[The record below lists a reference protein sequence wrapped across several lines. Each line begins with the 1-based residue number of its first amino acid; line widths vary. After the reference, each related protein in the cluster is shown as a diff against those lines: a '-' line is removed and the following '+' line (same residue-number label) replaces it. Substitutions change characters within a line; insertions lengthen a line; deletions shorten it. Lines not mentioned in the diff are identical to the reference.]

1 MRIFIGMD
9 PDEELVRRAKKGDQ
23 FAFERLV
30 EQHEQRMYT
39 LAARVLGSREDAADA
54 VQEALVRAWL
64 ALPRFRGDA
73 RFSTWLYRIV
83 VNAAHDIRLK
93 RREAPADELPE
104 PADPRDRFAEQEL
117 SGALQR
123 ALDALDETYRVAVVL
138 YDVLGCSYAEIAE
151 MTGVAEGTV
160 KSRIFRGR
168 SELAER
174 LGTSV
179 QETESNL

>member
-1 MRIFIGMD
+1 MRTFIRMD
-9 PDEELVRRAKKGDQ
+9 PDEELVRRARKGDR

-83 VNAAHDIRLK
+83 VNAAHDLRPK
-93 RREAPADELPE
+93 RRDAPADELPE
-104 PADPRDRFAEQEL
+104 AADPRDRFAEQEL
-117 SGALQR
+117 SSELQR

-168 SELAER
+168 SELAQR
-174 LGTSV
+174 LGTAV
-179 QETESNL
+179 QESESNH